1 MTNYYYCDII
11 YSVKNTTQLNTTSTE
26 DFIMNYNTM
35 TNKELN
41 NRLTELSRILNTT
54 QPSSEKWDKTY
65 NEYSRLTVVLD
76 DRYREENEDEF
87 QAFYKEHIEGKS
99 WEEINP
105 EDWDFYSD
113 WHKDMYGYRPHSI

>member
-1 MTNYYYCDII
+1 
-11 YSVKNTTQLNTTSTE
+11 
-26 DFIMNYNTM
+26 MNYNTM

-54 QPSSEKWDKTY
+54 QPSSEEWDKAY
-65 NEYSRLTVVLD
+65 NEYGRLTVVLD

-87 QAFYKEHIEGKS
+87 QAFYKEHIEGRT

-105 EDWDFYSD
+105 QDWDFYSD